1 MYCASKNVD
10 FAKNGDCLIN
20 ERRDNMMK
28 LKFYLVYLWYKVLL
42 KLGIKT
48 DEIYYIG
55 GSEALP
61 PPLTKEE
68 EEVLLNKLPK
78 GDQAARSLL
87 IERNLRL
94 VVYIARKFENT
105 GINIEDLISIGTIG
119 LIKAVNTFNPEKKIK
134 LATYASRC
142 IENEILMHLRR
153 NNKNRSEVSFDEP
166 LNIDWDGNEL
176 LLSDVLGTDDD
187 IITKDLEATVDRHLL
202 MKALHQLNDRE
213 KQIMELRFGLAG
225 GEEKTQKD
233 VADMLGISQSYISRL
248 EKRII
253 KRLRKEFNK
262 MV

>member
-1 MYCASKNVD
+1 VKKWI
-10 FAKNGDCLIN
+10 F
-20 ERRDNMMK
+20 K
-28 LKFYLVYLWYKVLL
+28 LKFYWYKLL
-42 KLGIKT
+42 IKLRLKS
-48 DEIYYIG
+48 DEIHYIG

-61 PPLTKEE
+61 PPLSKEE
-68 EEVLLNKLPK
+68 EEVLIHKLPN
-78 GDQAARSLL
+78 GDETARTIL

-142 IENEILMHLRR
+142 IENEILMYLRR
-153 NNKNRSEVSFDEP
+153 NNKIRSEVSFDEP

-176 LLSDVLGTDDD
+176 LLSDVLGTDED
-187 IITKDLEATVDRHLL
+187 IITKDLEANIDRNLL
-202 MKALHQLNDRE
+202 TKALYQLSDRE
-213 KQIMELRFGLAG
+213 KQIMELRFGLLG

>member
-1 MYCASKNVD
+1 MYLLKIK
-10 FAKNGDCLIN
+10 F
-20 ERRDNMMK
+20 
-28 LKFYLVYLWYKVLL
+28 LKFWNKLL
-42 KLGIKT
+42 KFLKIT
-48 DEIYYIG
+48 PESTYYIG

-61 PPLTKEE
+61 PPLSKDEE
-68 EEVLLNKLPK
+68 EELLIQLSSNEEMVRPI
-78 GDQAARSLL
+78 L

-153 NNKNRSEVSFDEP
+153 NNKTRSEVSFDEP

-176 LLSDVLGTDDD
+176 LLSDVLGTDED
-187 IITKDLEATVDRHLL
+187 IITKDLEANVDKKLL
-202 MKALHQLNDRE
+202 VRALKQLTIRE
-213 KQIMELRFGLAG
+213 QQIMELRFGLLTG
-225 GEEKTQKD
+225 DEKTQKE

-248 EKRII
+248 EKKII
-253 KRLRKEFNK
+253 KRLKKEFNK